1 MNIPLRRVAA
11 VAGMMLFALL
21 ANASYIQIFQVAA
34 LEADE
39 RNQRPMLA
47 KFNTSR
53 GDLLLRD
60 GTVLATSKE
69 VRGRYRYQRVYPQ
82 GPLYSAV
89 TGFASLYRDTGV
101 EQAEH
106 QALSGTDPRVMVRT
120 LLKDTARGASVTL
133 TLDAR
138 AQRAAYEG
146 LRATGKHGAVVAV
159 DPATGAILAMTSF
172 PAYDPNDFATFDP
185 EQLARIDKE
194 LQADPAKPLLNR
206 ATSQLYP
213 PGSTFKVVTAA
224 AALDSGK
231 YAPGTPIT
239 APPRLKLPG
248 TSVMLGNAGGA
259 DCGNGSP
266 PLAQAFQMSCNTAF
280 ATLGLALGQD
290 ALRRRATAFGFGDE
304 SLTVPLAVAAS
315 RYPERMDRAQT
326 AMSAI
331 GQFDDRVTPLE
342 LALISAAVAN
352 DGVLMR
358 PYLVDEIRLTDG
370 AMVSMTDPE
379 EYREAMPGAVAEQL
393 TEMMVSVTQPGGTG
407 TAAAIPGVEVAAK
420 TGTAE
425 NDGSD
430 HAVFTAFA
438 PAARPRVAVGVLVEH
453 GGFGGEVAAPIAK
466 AVIEALL

>member
-11 VAGMMLFALL
+11 VSGAMLFALL

-34 LEADE
+34 LEADV
-39 RNQRPMLA
+39 RNQRVMLA

-69 VRGRYRYQRVYPQ
+69 VRSRYRYQRVYPE

-89 TGFASLYRDTGV
+89 TGFVSLYRDTGV
-101 EQAEH
+101 EQAED
-106 QALSGTDPRVMVRT
+106 QALSGNDPRVKVRT

-206 ATSQLYP
+206 ATSQNYP
-213 PGSTFKVVTAA
+213 PGSAFKVVTAA

-248 TSVMLGNAGGA
+248 TSVFLGNAGGGG
-259 DCGNGSP
+259 CGNGSP

-280 ATLGLALGQD
+280 ATLGLVLGQD
-290 ALRRRATAFGFGDE
+290 ALRRQATAFGFGDE
-304 SLTVPLAVAAS
+304 SLTVPLAVVAS

-370 AMVSMTDPE
+370 TMVSMTDPE
-379 EYREAMPGAVAEQL
+379 EYRETMPGRVAEQL

-438 PAARPRVAVGVLVEH
+438 PASRPRVAVGVLVEH